1 MDFKTLFN
9 SNIKLNPSTDV
20 QRAQDRLSE
29 CSGSALKYINLNFEF
44 KPFQPVYEPLIYII
58 IITINY
64 KLHTLIYYM
73 LFFWISFLIVLIKN
87 DV

>member
-1 MDFKTLFN
+1 MVFKNVFN
-9 SNIKLNPSTDV
+9 SNIKLNPSKDV

-29 CSGSALKYINLNFEF
+29 CSGSALKYIHLNFEF

-64 KLHTLIYYM
+64 KLHTLISYIIY
-73 LFFWISFLIVLIKN
+73 LDFYLILLIKR